1 MRLYVLFQIIARHAR
16 DPSDKAAK
24 YRVVRCILD
33 AIRDGYLEI
42 TDDVQSVF
50 EDLDIVEAYIARP
63 ERQLDE
69 PERHL
74 KEILDYP
81 EIASEDDDDDESE
94 YEEDPTI
101 RLGAPAPR
109 SERNYVDTL
118 LLAAVTMNTLT
129 LTSLMMKLIFTA

>member
-16 DPSDKAAK
+16 DPSDKGAK

-33 AIRDGYLEI
+33 AIREGYLEI

-50 EDLDIVEAYIARP
+50 EDLDIVEAYIAAP
-63 ERQLDE
+63 ERLLDE

-81 EIASEDDDDDESE
+81 EVAIDDESE
-94 YEEDPTI
+94 YEDDDTTI
-101 RLGAPAPR
+101 VLDAPCPMR
-109 SERNYVDTL
+109 GRHNYVDTL
-118 LLAAVTMNTLT
+118 LLAALTMNTMT
-129 LTSLMMKLIFTA
+129 LTSLMMMFIFAA

>member
-16 DPSDKAAK
+16 DPSDKVAK

-33 AIRDGYLEI
+33 AIREGYLEI

-50 EDLDIVEAYIARP
+50 EDLDIVEAYIAAPDRL
-63 ERQLDE
+63 LDE

-81 EIASEDDDDDESE
+81 EVAIDDESE
-94 YEEDPTI
+94 YEDDPSI
-101 RLGAPAPR
+101 VLDAPAPR
-109 SERNYVDTL
+109 MGNMVDTL
-118 LLAAVTMNTLT
+118 ILAALTMNTIT
-129 LTSLMMKLIFTA
+129 LTTLVMKLIFTA